1 MRTALALAAC
11 LAWPAS
17 AAAQVLLDDYA
28 RVVTIL
34 NYASAYVGES
44 LLACTEK
51 GFLTDAE
58 AQGRFT
64 AYQERNAAMIRRAE
78 DWKKRADARFEER
91 GELAAAREHAQQ
103 AGMSAVAGA
112 LIYAQK
118 EMGAAPDP
126 RALCTARLAAI
137 EAGRYDVAGHAE
149 LTRLLER

>member
-1 MRTALALAAC
+1 MRTLLASLACAI
-11 LAWPAS
+11 WPA
-17 AAAQVLLDDYA
+17 AAVAQALLDDYA

-44 LLACTEK
+44 LLACAER
-51 GFLTDAE
+51 GFLTDAD

-64 AYQERNAAMIRRAE
+64 AYQERNAAMIRRTE
-78 DWKKRADARFEER
+78 DWKKRAETRLGER
-91 GELAAAREHAQQ
+91 GELTAAREHAQQ

-112 LIYAQK
+112 SMHAQK
-118 EMGAAPDP
+118 EVGAAPDP
-126 RALCTARLAAI
+126 RALCAARVTAI